1 MDEMYIEVSGDEVML
16 TIPNNDHRI
25 SIHVMFTELRCSQK
39 RIVTFRTSTDEK
51 NWKIR
56 SLDVTSSK
64 THTVEYQTI
73 LENIQIDMKV
83 FFDKGHRCIHLKY
96 TQMPCNL

>member
-1 MDEMYIEVSGDEVML
+1 MNKMYIEVSGDEMML
-16 TIPNNDHRI
+16 TIPHNDQFI
-25 SIHVMFTELRCSQK
+25 SIHVIFTELSYSQK
-39 RIVTFRTSTDEK
+39 RIVTFRTSPDEK
-51 NWKIR
+51 NWEIR

-73 LENIQIDMKV
+73 LENMQIDMKV
-83 FFDKGHRCIHLKY
+83 FFDKGHRCIHLEY